1 MLDVRAPT
9 EMRPARVLVAWAG
22 LIVVA
27 VVWGHVLVATGHN
40 LALRAPP
47 FWSPVRFHPSA
58 RLIPAL
64 LLAWGVVTKGPDAAR
79 TLRWRPLL
87 ALAAATTAL
96 WALAVAFVNSIE
108 GQNGITDPLRFRRD
122 EYLRTA
128 RGITSVPTFLSH
140 LIPNLGRYPQNVQ
153 GHPPGMVVLE
163 WLLDRIGLST
173 PGWNATWAL
182 AGGVGAG
189 IAALVSLREIAGEDA
204 ARAAAPFMVLL
215 PAVIWWQTADALF
228 AGVAAWSVTALVLA
242 TGQPGTRARVLALA
256 GGVGFGVAAFLS
268 YGLVL
273 LAIIPIAVCV
283 SRRRISL
290 LCFGALGA
298 LPVFAVFAGLGFSWF
313 AGLAAT
319 HHAYWTGVASRRPYS
334 YFLVADVALFAV
346 ATGPAV
352 AVALSRLRDARVWLL
367 VGAGLAVVALA
378 DVSGMSKAEVERIW
392 LPFVP
397 WVVLATAAYAGL
409 QPSTRVRRWLAL
421 QAACTL
427 VLVVTI
433 WSQW

>member
-9 EMRPARVLVAWAG
+9 DTRTVRVLGAWIG
-22 LIVVA
+22 LVVLS
-27 VVWGHVLVATGHN
+27 VVWGHVLVATHHN

-64 LLAWGVVTKGPDAAR
+64 LLAWGIVTIGPDAAR
-79 TLRWRPLL
+79 KLEWRPLL
-87 ALAAATTAL
+87 ALTAAATAL

-128 RGITSVPTFLSH
+128 RNITSMPAFLSH
-140 LIPNLGRYPQNVQ
+140 LVPNLARYPQNVQ

-163 WLLDRIGLST
+163 WLLDRVGLAS
-173 PGWNATWAL
+173 PGWNATWSL

-189 IAALVSLREIAGEDA
+189 IAALVALREIAGEDA

-242 TGQPGTRARVLALA
+242 TGQRDGRARALALA
-256 GGVGFGVAAFLS
+256 GGLGFGVVAFLS

-273 LAIIPIAVCV
+273 LALIPLAVCIA
-283 SRRRISL
+283 RRRTSL
-290 LCFGALGA
+290 LLLAALGT
-298 LPVFAVFAGLGFSWF
+298 LPLFAVFGALGFSWF

-319 HHAYWTGVASRRPYS
+319 HHAYWSGVASRRPYS
-334 YFLVADVALFAV
+334 YFLFADIALFAV

-367 VGAGLAVVALA
+367 VGTAVAVVALA

-409 QPSTRVRRWLAL
+409 QPSVRVRRWLAL